1 MLASMTFT
9 LLRGLAWD
17 VGLPVATYYALHLL
31 GVSDWVALLAPRW
44 SRRPGCSGSRPGS
57 ARSTRSPR

>member
-1 MLASMTFT
+1 MTRT

-31 GVSDWVALLAPRW
+31 GVSDWVALLA
-44 SRRPGCSGSRPGS
+44 
-57 ARSTRSPR
+57 STWSPRCGWSWWRCGNGC